1 MKRKKKMVV
10 LQQVI
15 ALLPFS
21 GLDWKTRF
29 YGYIDWFGAG
39 FCGSAADFLL
49 DRYSGGVQVY

>member
-29 YGYIDWFGAG
+29 YG
-39 FCGSAADFLL
+39 
-49 DRYSGGVQVY
+49 